1 MICPHCA
8 AGLTAKERTGF
19 VCSRCDRPFAL
30 DPRSHG
36 RGMNDLRI
44 RRIAA
49 HATDGGRRKV
59 TVTQLWYLSRTF
71 SGTWGPSPARGVR
84 PLVRWL
90 VALPLAL
97 PLFILS
103 ARADGAWS
111 TLSGAAALALVAAA
125 TLRKRTPA
133 RPGGSLITPYESR
146 FRELMEDRWRT
157 TYGQLP
163 PGVVDDGPHAPA
175 LPESPVGRPVVVL
188 LCTDH
193 AVAVFLRANGIP
205 ARLKALLVEAEP
217 AVAHDALADVPGGLP
232 VVVLHDASALGALL
246 APLLRLAH
254 PDRVVLDAGLPVA
267 AVRHRRG
274 AVHRVAPPRAV
285 DAADLRSVAGLS
297 EEDAVWLAEGFWSPL
312 AAVPPARL
320 ESVVTEAVERATA
333 AGPSDLRAA
342 HGFLTWPAGEPTTLT
357 GETSAGTSSA
367 GTPSRTKGAQAG

>member
-1 MICPHCA
+1 
-8 AGLTAKERTGF
+8 
-19 VCSRCDRPFAL
+19 
-30 DPRSHG
+30 
-36 RGMNDLRI
+36 MNDLRI
-44 RRIAA
+44 RRIAS
-49 HATDGGRRKV
+49 HATDDGRLKM

-71 SGTWGPSPARGVR
+71 SGAWGPSPARGIR

-97 PLFILS
+97 PLFCLS
-103 ARADGAWS
+103 ARTDGAWS

-133 RPGGSLITPYESR
+133 RPGGSLITPYETR
-146 FRELMEDRWRT
+146 FRELMEDRWQT

-163 PGVVDDGPHAPA
+163 PGVVDDGPRAPA
-175 LPESPVGRPVVVL
+175 PRESPVGHPTTVL

-193 AVAVFLRANGIP
+193 AVAVFLRANGLP
-205 ARLKALLVEAEP
+205 ARLKALLVEAGP

-254 PDRVVLDAGLPVA
+254 PDRVVLDAGLPVG

-285 DAADLRSVAGLS
+285 VADDLRSVAGLS

-312 AAVPPARL
+312 AAVPPPRL
-320 ESVVTEAVERATA
+320 ESVVTEAVARASA
-333 AGPSDLRAA
+333 AGPSDPRAA
-342 HGFLTWPAGEPTTLT
+342 HGFLTWPAGEPTPT
-357 GETSAGTSSA
+357 GEPSAGTTNTGTTNAGTTNAGTPNAGTPSA
-367 GTPSRTKGAQAG
+367 GTPSRTKGDQAG